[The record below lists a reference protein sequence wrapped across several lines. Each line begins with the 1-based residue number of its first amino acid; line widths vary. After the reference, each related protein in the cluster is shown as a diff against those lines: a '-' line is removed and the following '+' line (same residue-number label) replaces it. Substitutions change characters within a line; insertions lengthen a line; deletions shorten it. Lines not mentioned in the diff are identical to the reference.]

1 MKKLILIVVIMLA
14 PIVHADEF
22 LQMNNGMTCWRNNAG
37 FVYGCSGGV
46 DTGDNGF
53 NDTRTGTRYESV
65 GGDIAVDTR
74 TGQTF
79 NVPIINRDIPKTH
92 KDAQEYDE

>member
-1 MKKLILIVVIMLA
+1 MLLLRIMMS
-14 PIVHADEF
+14 PVVHADEF
-22 LQMNNGMTCWRNNAG
+22 LQLNNGMTCWRNNAG

-46 DTGDNGF
+46 DIGDKGF

-65 GGDIAVDTR
+65 GEDNAVDTR

-79 NVPIINRDIPKTH
+79 NVPKIKR
-92 KDAQEYDE
+92 DAQENDQ